1 MVQGG
6 RTRIAR
12 PAWDLF
18 HKLEGRRA
26 GSEFSQ
32 IQGENHMNIDLLVI
46 ILFIISCGAVYKA
59 FAAKDAQQKKLY
71 GFIALFLGGVLF
83 VLRNYVS
90 K

>member
-1 MVQGG
+1 
-6 RTRIAR
+6 
-12 PAWDLF
+12 
-18 HKLEGRRA
+18 
-26 GSEFSQ
+26 
-32 IQGENHMNIDLLVI
+32 MNIDLLVI